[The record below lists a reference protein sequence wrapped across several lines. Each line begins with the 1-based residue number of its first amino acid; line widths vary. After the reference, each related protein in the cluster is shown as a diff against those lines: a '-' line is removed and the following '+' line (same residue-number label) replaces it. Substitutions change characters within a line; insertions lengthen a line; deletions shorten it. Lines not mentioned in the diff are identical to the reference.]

1 MARVALDQTWGA
13 LLPQDGGNGS
23 LAVAPLPTTPPE
35 AVDEGVK
42 AGCRWGVKALKT
54 RKTGLHL
61 SFNIGRDDDVDVD
74 GDDDEEDGVGGGEG
88 GGRGGGGGGG
98 GVGNYREC
106 EKSEGAGGEGR
117 RRREESMTKA
127 PSSNNDGHTHS
138 GSDTRKPNRFHEA
151 EKAAALREE
160 KERETSSAGALRYMR
175 KLTRAAAAAATARD
189 IELLRHVYAV
199 LSEGDGNANG
209 VGGEADP
216 SAAGAAGVEH
226 GGGGSLVSGGG
237 GKGVLDKAAADIKY
251 ETLRLDEETRP
262 VEWVDTAKGVHAMLG
277 QLQEEARRRAGTT
290 LIVGMDT
297 EWADDDEGRATD
309 MPALIQIAAEFPSST
324 IGNEGTSGDHGNN
337 GGDGSGGGD
346 GEGGGTK
353 KQMSTHVWLVDAQAA
368 WSPSHQNGTG
378 HLEAVRTLLQFLFQT
393 ETDEVAD
400 VTVLGFAFDH
410 DLDKLAALVPALRAF
425 RAPVAKPAGGGFT
438 AGDSLVT
445 AGAAVGDG
453 SGKKKLAVS
462 DIQTVHMDL
471 CFAGDGVRAHTPS
484 LRRVCQEWLALTM
497 DKTEQCS
504 DWSRRPLLESQ
515 VVYGALDAV
524 VLLRIERQMRARRE
538 IVSKSVDEGGIE

>member
-54 RKTGLHL
+54 GLHL
-61 SFNIGRDDDVDVD
+61 SFNIGRDDDVDGD
-74 GDDDEEDGVGGGEG
+74 GGDDEEDGVGGE
-88 GGRGGGGGGG
+88 GRGGGGGGG
-98 GVGNYREC
+98 
-106 EKSEGAGGEGR
+106 EGHPCGEERR
-117 RRREESMTKA
+117 RRREESMVKA
-127 PSSNNDGHTHS
+127 QGSNSDGHTHS

-160 KERETSSAGALRYMR
+160 KERETSSAGALRYVR

-189 IELLRHVYAV
+189 VELLRHVYAV
-199 LSEGDGNANG
+199 LSEGGGNATGSG
-209 VGGEADP
+209 VEADP
-216 SAAGAAGVEH
+216 SAAGVAGAEH
-226 GGGGSLVSGGG
+226 GGEGSPVSGGG

-251 ETLRLDEETRP
+251 ETLCLDEFTRP

-277 QLQEEARRRAGTT
+277 QLREEARRRAGIDTT

-297 EWADDDEGRATD
+297 EWADDNEGRATE

-324 IGNEGTSGDHGNN
+324 IGNDGTSGDHGNN
-337 GGDGSGGGD
+337 GGDGGD
-346 GEGGGTK
+346 GGNGEDGGTT

-393 ETDEVAD
+393 ETDEAAD

-425 RAPVAKPAGGGFT
+425 RAPLAKPVGGGF
-438 AGDSLVT
+438 L
-445 AGAAVGDG
+445 
-453 SGKKKLAVS
+453 S

-504 DWSRRPLLESQ
+504 DWSRRPLLDSQ

-538 IVSKSVDEGGIE
+538 IVSKGGSGGD